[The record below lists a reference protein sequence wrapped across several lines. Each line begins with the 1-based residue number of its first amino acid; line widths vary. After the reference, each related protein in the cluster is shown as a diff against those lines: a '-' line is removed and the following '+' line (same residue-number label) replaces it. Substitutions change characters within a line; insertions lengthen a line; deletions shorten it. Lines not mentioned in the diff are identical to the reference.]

1 MGSRRKVSSIVRI
14 FILARLS
21 FCTLL
26 LSPLRMD
33 DAHPLLKVSLPVI
46 GLLFWLTTEAAF
58 AAVNFSPTFS
68 TKPFTDVPKTSSSYE
83 AIEYLRGKNILK
95 GYDDG
100 SYGPNQRLRR
110 NELTQLMTNEF
121 FLPSRDNSCT
131 ASMAGA
137 FVFNDISDDDDYA
150 SDICNA
156 KVSDLIHGYP
166 DGYFR
171 PTRAVNFV
179 EAAKVVTRVLRI
191 SMEQGP
197 TQDPRW
203 YALYVQ
209 TLSSANAIPTS
220 IRRLNQPITRA
231 ELAEIIYRLKTE
243 TTNRPSLHLS
253 DFDI

>member
-1 MGSRRKVSSIVRI
+1 M
-14 FILARLS
+14 FHARLS
-21 FCTLL
+21 PARLIPLVVLL
-26 LSPLRMD
+26 LSLS
-33 DAHPLLKVSLPVI
+33 AGTAL
-46 GLLFWLTTEAAF
+46 

-68 TKPFTDVPKTSSSYE
+68 VKPFTDVPQSSSAYV
-83 AIEYLRGKNILK
+83 AIEYLRSHNILK

-100 SYGPNQRLRR
+100 TYGPNQRLRR

-121 FLPSRDNSCT
+121 FLPARNNSCVQ
-131 ASMAGA
+131 SMETTG
-137 FVFNDISDDDDYA
+137 VFNDVPADDAYA

-156 KVSDLIHGYP
+156 KENDLIHGYP

-179 EAAKVVTRVLRI
+179 EAAKVVCRVLRI
-191 SMEQGP
+191 TMDQGDGN
-197 TQDPRW
+197 DPRW

-220 IRRLNQPITRA
+220 IHRLNQPITRA
-231 ELAEIIYRLKTE
+231 ELAEILYRLKTN

>member
-1 MGSRRKVSSIVRI
+1 MEDTHP
-14 FILARLS
+14 FIKAS
-21 FCTLL
+21 
-26 LSPLRMD
+26 
-33 DAHPLLKVSLPVI
+33 VPVL
-46 GLLFWLTTEAAF
+46 GLLFWLTAEAAF

-68 TKPFTDVPKTSSSYE
+68 TKPFTDVPSTSSSYT
-83 AIEYLRGKNILK
+83 AIEYLRGHNILK
-95 GYDDG
+95 GYEDG

-110 NELTQLMTNEF
+110 NELAQLMTNEF
-121 FLPSRDNSCT
+121 FLPSRDNSCV
-131 ASMAGA
+131 ASMAGTS
-137 FVFNDISDDDDYA
+137 VFNDIPDDDDYA

-156 KVSDLIHGYP
+156 KENDLIHGYP

-191 SMEQGP
+191 SMEQGD

-243 TTNRPSLHLS
+243 TTNRSSLHLS

>member
-1 MGSRRKVSSIVRI
+1 MEDTRP
-14 FILARLS
+14 FL
-21 FCTLL
+21 T
-26 LSPLRMD
+26 
-33 DAHPLLKVSLPVI
+33 VSLPVAI
-46 GLLFWLTTEAAF
+46 LLLWLSAEAAF
-58 AAVNFSPTFS
+58 AAQNFSPTFS
-68 TKPFTDVPKTSSSYE
+68 TKPFTDVPSTSSSYE

-121 FLPSRDNSCT
+121 FLPSRDNSCSAT
-131 ASMAGA
+131 MPGA
-137 FVFNDISDDDDYA
+137 FVFNDIPDEDDYA

-191 SMEQGP
+191 SMDQGSGN
-197 TQDPRW
+197 DPRW

-209 TLSSANAIPTS
+209 TLSSANAIPLS

>member
-1 MGSRRKVSSIVRI
+1 MEDTRS
-14 FILARLS
+14 
-21 FCTLL
+21 
-26 LSPLRMD
+26 
-33 DAHPLLKVSLPVI
+33 LLKVSMPVAA
-46 GLLFWLTTEAAF
+46 LLFWLTAEVAF

-68 TKPFTDVPKTSSSYE
+68 TKPFTDVPMTSSSYE
-83 AIEYLRGKNILK
+83 AIEYLRSRNILK

-100 SYGPNQRLRR
+100 SYGPNQRMRR
-110 NELTQLMTNEF
+110 NELSQLMTNEF
-121 FLPSRDNSCT
+121 FMPSRDNSCVN
-131 ASMAGA
+131 SMAGTS
-137 FVFNDISDDDDYA
+137 VFNDIQDDDAYA

-179 EAAKVVTRVLRI
+179 EAAKMITRVLRI
-191 SMEQGP
+191 SMEQGDG
-197 TQDPRW
+197 QDPRW

-231 ELAEIIYRLKTE
+231 EVAEILYRLKTN

-253 DFDI
+253 DFSL